1 MILTRDDWGR
11 LHATPRLVEYL
22 VESPPHAISPVPCR
36 RLILYLTYAKYHLAI
51 LKSMD
56 GLSPPLN
63 VPGPK
68 LADEL
73 DFRTD
78 QVASFIE
85 NYDIDLRG
93 MLDAQPH
100 MTWESDH
107 SAISH
112 VYARTVVGSEND
124 VNCDQ
129 ILASLRQGGLHVPQ
143 AGICQMTSHS

>member
-11 LHATPRLVEYL
+11 LRATPRLVEYL
-22 VESPPHAISPVPCR
+22 VEAPPDATTPIPCR
-36 RLILYLTYAKYHLAI
+36 RLILYLTYCKSYLTI
-51 LKSMD
+51 LKGMD
-56 GLSPPLN
+56 SLSPPLN
-63 VPGPK
+63 IPGPK

-73 DFRTD
+73 NFRTD

-93 MLDAQPH
+93 MLEAQRL
-100 MTWESDH
+100 TSEQ

-112 VYARTVVGSEND
+112 VYARTVVGSED
-124 VNCDQ
+124 DKNCDQ

-143 AGICQMTSHS
+143 AGICQMMSNP